1 MKYKCLYLKLK
12 LVIIARL
19 ESLLCQPG
27 FLNPLLHESN
37 YNCDY
42 TDNSDD
48 GDNDRALDQL
58 NTFMFYGITGINRIL

>member
-1 MKYKCLYLKLK
+1 MKYKCLYLTLK
-12 LVIIARL
+12 LVIIAWNH
-19 ESLLCQPG
+19 SYQPG
-27 FLNPLLHESN
+27 FLNPLLDDSN

-42 TDNSDD
+42 ADNYDD

>member
-1 MKYKCLYLKLK
+1 MPAG
-12 LVIIARL
+12 I
-19 ESLLCQPG
+19 
-27 FLNPLLHESN
+27 LNPLLDDSN

-42 TDNSDD
+42 ADNYDD